1 LGETQRLK
9 KLTNPYRKN
18 HSKIFQRNV
27 MHRLIGC
34 INYPSCMSKRGLA
47 GSLLAFILG
56 TLLASAIINATLYRA
71 SANSDNDSRSGI
83 SVIIGTRSYTKGT
96 DGNDVIIGCQAF
108 EASGPGCQTGDTIHA
123 ERGNDVIQGSSLH
136 DNLYGDE
143 DKDEVTGAD
152 GNDELYG
159 GPNNDVLQAGFGGDF
174 LVGGPGNDELY
185 GGAGDDV
192 LIGGR
197 GADYFDCG
205 DGQDTIVDFNPA
217 KGDTQA
223 GNCEIVLT
231 ESGNIEFA
239 VQYGKDKL
247 KIQSFGVGSF
257 KDPTDINELG
267 ESIN

>member
-1 LGETQRLK
+1 MVVR
-9 KLTNPYRKN
+9 
-18 HSKIFQRNV
+18 
-27 MHRLIGC
+27 
-34 INYPSCMSKRGLA
+34 
-47 GSLLAFILG
+47 LLARFIYSSSVPDRTSILYVFTLAMA
-56 TLLASAIINATLYRA
+56 TLLV
-71 SANSDNDSRSGI
+71 SGI
-83 SVIIGTRSYTKGT
+83 LNTVYTQSSLAENDFNKPGVTVIIGTRTYTKGT
-96 DGNDVIIGCQAF
+96 DGDDVIIGCQAF
-108 EASGPGCQTGDTIHA
+108 EASGPGCQTGVTIHA
-123 ERGNDVIQGSSLH
+123 EQGNDVVQGSTLH

-143 DKDEVTGAD
+143 GKDEITGAD

-197 GADYFDCG
+197 GADFFDCG

-223 GNCEIVLT
+223 GNCEVVLS
-231 ESGNIEFA
+231 ESGDIEFT
-239 VQYGKDKL
+239 VQYGLNKFKS
-247 KIQSFGVGSF
+247 QSLGVGSF

-267 ESIN
+267 ESID